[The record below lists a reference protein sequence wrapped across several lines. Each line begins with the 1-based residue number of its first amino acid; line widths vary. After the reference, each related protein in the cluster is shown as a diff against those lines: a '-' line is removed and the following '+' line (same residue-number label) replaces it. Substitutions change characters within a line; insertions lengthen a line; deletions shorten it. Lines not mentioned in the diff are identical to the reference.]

1 MSNISRHANAD
12 TIRNIFSPIG
22 ELLHTEF
29 YLSPERKDGTYEAD
43 LIFANLSEA
52 KVAIELSRT
61 ELGDTLFTV
70 ESIMNRF
77 RFSAA
82 PGIVRAVLPRED
94 SQDAVKT
101 LLLRGLS
108 ADLSKAQLEVFLERF
123 LGEKPLMVALYGKNI
138 QRPDIDVGLDFV
150 NTSMAAVE
158 FSSRSAMLKGLLSL
172 RAASADKFLDII
184 NPDHVTSIQIDEAWK
199 MVDPNIKRPEQL
211 AIYQQRAQKTEV
223 ESHRRERSQERRRSR
238 SRDRRHHRYSSRS
251 RSRERYHHRDSRDA
265 RDSRDSRDG
274 RSSRRYH

>member
-22 ELLHTEF
+22 ELLHIEF

-43 LIFANLSEA
+43 LLFANLSEA

-61 ELGDTLFTV
+61 ELGDTHFTV

-184 NPDHVTSIQIDEAWK
+184 SPDHVTSIQIDEAWK
-199 MVDPNIKRPEQL
+199 MVDPNIKKPEQL
-211 AIYQQRAQKTEV
+211 ALYQQRAQKTQV
-223 ESHRRERSQERRRSR
+223 RERSPERRRSR
-238 SRDRRHHRYSSRS
+238 SRDRRHHRHSSRS
-251 RSRERYHHRDSRDA
+251 RSRERYHRASRDTRDS
-265 RDSRDSRDG
+265 